1 MVFFV
6 KGCGL
11 AAFHK
16 SESDSFRESHSE
28 RFQVF
33 NTAFWKLGESS
44 GITPETLL
52 RCVSTDRVAAFI
64 LQTKDHW
71 GCASEDPALRR
82 FLDADLAIL
91 GATQPRYAEYA
102 RQVWLA
108 AVLGGGQ
115 ADRQEMVHFFDFMV
129 FSSRI
134 TISTTHA
141 LAPGSVFLTTNI
153 RVDIC
158 GNFGCCLV

>member
-1 MVFFV
+1 MLSAVV
-6 KGCGL
+6 LKANL
-11 AAFHK
+11 
-16 SESDSFRESHSE
+16 SF
-28 RFQVF
+28 
-33 NTAFWKLGESS
+33 KESS

-91 GATQPRYAEYA
+91 CAPQPRYAEYA

-108 AVLGGGQ
+108 AVLGGG
-115 ADRQEMVHFFDFMV
+115 A
-129 FSSRI
+129 
-134 TISTTHA
+134 
-141 LAPGSVFLTTNI
+141 G
-153 RVDIC
+153 
-158 GNFGCCLV
+158 